1 MKNIKAILEERN
13 NAIQL
18 IKHQTNMN
26 INDFWNE
33 INGKK
38 IYFEIGWVYIYV
50 SLVSGKIT
58 LNLEHIRDNN
68 KYVLSATINITTILA
83 ENFTKDNVYFMQSYP
98 VNANILD
105 PKIWLE
111 MKNRLYQ
118 VIDEYIGFNN

>member
-1 MKNIKAILEERN
+1 MKNIKAILEEKN

-18 IKHQTNMN
+18 IKHQTNTN

-38 IYFEIGWVYIYV
+38 IHFEIGWVYIYV
-50 SLVSGKIT
+50 SLVSNKIT
-58 LNLEHIRDNN
+58 FNLEHIKNNN

-83 ENFTKDNVYFMQSYP
+83 ENFTKNNVHFMQSYP
-98 VNANILD
+98 ANSNILD
-105 PKIWLE
+105 PRIWLE

-118 VIDEYIGFNN
+118 VIDEYIGYY

>member
-1 MKNIKAILEERN
+1 MKNIKVILEERN

-18 IKHQTNMN
+18 IKHQANTN
-26 INDFWNE
+26 ISDFWNK
-33 INGKK
+33 INGKE

-50 SLVSGKIT
+50 SLVADKIT
-58 LNLEHIRDNN
+58 FNLEHIKDNN

-83 ENFTKDNVYFMQSYP
+83 ENFTKDNVHFMQSYP
-98 VNANILD
+98 VNVNVLD

>member
-18 IKHQTNMN
+18 IKHQTNTS
-26 INDFWNE
+26 INDFWDK
-33 INGKK
+33 INSKK

-50 SLVSGKIT
+50 SLVSAKIT
-58 LNLEHIRDNN
+58 FNLEHIRNNN
-68 KYVLSATINITTILA
+68 KYVLSATINITTVLA
-83 ENFTKDNVYFMQSYP
+83 ENFTKDNVHFMQSYP

-118 VIDEYIGFNN
+118 VIDEYIGYY